1 MLNICIIIYTLIKM
15 KRLVVLMR
23 TVMLLVALNSII
35 IPSVQT
41 IPYDNYFNLYS
52 EGIPAGQ
59 CIWTN
64 DNDKIWAAQVRIVV
78 NHVEFSSVQ

>member
-1 MLNICIIIYTLIKM
+1 M
-15 KRLVVLMR
+15 KRLVVLTR
-23 TVMLLVALNSII
+23 TALLLVALSSII
-35 IPSVQT
+35 IPSVQA

-64 DNDKIWAAQVRIVV
+64 VNENIWAAQIRIVV